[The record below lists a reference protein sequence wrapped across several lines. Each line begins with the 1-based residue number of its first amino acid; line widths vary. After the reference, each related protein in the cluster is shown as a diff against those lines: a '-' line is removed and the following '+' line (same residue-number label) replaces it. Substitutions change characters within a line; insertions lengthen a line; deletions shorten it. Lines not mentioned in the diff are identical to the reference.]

1 MELKNYNL
9 YFFFT
14 VLIGITILAFF
25 VLQPFIIPCVLGA
38 VLAYLF
44 FPLYGR
50 LIRLIKSK
58 SLSAGVVILAV
69 LLLIIVPLSA
79 LSFLVIKESQ
89 SAINDFTSG
98 DNNVEKIISDGI
110 SNLSRLHLLGDFE
123 ISKLINQEE
132 IVNLIKNFSK
142 NTIGLLQGAYKSIS
156 NLIINGFVMFFALF
170 YFLIDGERLVK
181 RIKELSP
188 IKDKYE
194 DILIKKFNTT
204 IKALMRET
212 FLIAFIQGFL
222 SGVLFWAAGVIS
234 PIVLGVIAGIF
245 SFLPNVGAGIVW
257 LPVGLI
263 MITIGHPVEGI
274 IILLGGALVISTID
288 NFLRP
293 KLMGRSSQIHPLLI
307 LLSTLGGLLVF
318 GLSGFIIGPIIIA
331 LFLVM
336 WEIYSLEF
344 KKQLKKFNT

>member
-98 DNNVEKIISDGI
+98 NNNVEKIISDGI

-123 ISKLINQEE
+123 LSVKFFKLFLKLQGIYFPHHQEE
-132 IVNLIKNFSK
+132 SNNYGPDYESRKAKN
-142 NTIGLLQGAYKSIS
+142 QKS
-156 NLIINGFVMFFALF
+156 
-170 YFLIDGERLVK
+170 
-181 RIKELSP
+181 
-188 IKDKYE
+188 
-194 DILIKKFNTT
+194 T
-204 IKALMRET
+204 
-212 FLIAFIQGFL
+212 Q
-222 SGVLFWAAGVIS
+222 SG
-234 PIVLGVIAGIF
+234 
-245 SFLPNVGAGIVW
+245 
-257 LPVGLI
+257 
-263 MITIGHPVEGI
+263 
-274 IILLGGALVISTID
+274 
-288 NFLRP
+288 
-293 KLMGRSSQIHPLLI
+293 K
-307 LLSTLGGLLVF
+307 
-318 GLSGFIIGPIIIA
+318 
-331 LFLVM
+331 
-336 WEIYSLEF
+336 
-344 KKQLKKFNT
+344 